1 MMQYE
6 KNGSSENIMKM
17 DLESEEKMS
26 FRKGHHRR
34 KSSMLVLFATVCMIV
49 FMVMTFVIFL
59 HQQRKFSELESWMN
73 SHASNITSISPHLQI
88 TDEKK
93 MFNIETWMTN
103 LTFSLNSITFKQE
116 ENLQKIEHQQDL
128 TNAEVKSLSS
138 AVSALTSKI
147 DASVGNQKQKQV
159 DIKNTVES
167 LQLSVTSLQSD
178 LQSKQS
184 DFDFLSSSMSELKSS
199 VSDLTSSVA
208 ALSSQLSKQDP
219 SQTTEVKS
227 LMNSLSS
234 AVSALNNAV
243 NDQKEKQ
250 AETERSLENLK
261 SAVQSDQQ
269 NKQRDLDSL
278 SSSMSELKSS
288 VSDLT
293 SSVAALSSQL
303 SSAMEQQEVKSLI
316 KSLSSAVSALTSKL
330 SETDSLSSSLNELKS
345 SVSDLSSSVAALS
358 SKQQSS
364 EERILNAL
372 KGLMSNTSAETADVP
387 VKSCKSDWI
396 AYKSSCFLFSETQIS
411 WSEARDYCKQHGALL
426 LKIQD
431 DNDEWSFLNNYTIP
445 KHYWVGLTDQN
456 TGQWRWVD
464 ETPYIIN
471 KARWNEGQPD
481 DWKNHGL
488 GEEGEDCGHI
498 SYTGK
503 LNDIHC
509 STKMR
514 FICRN

>member
-184 DFDFLSSSMSELKSS
+184 DFE
-199 VSDLTSSVA
+199 
-208 ALSSQLSKQDP
+208 QDP

-372 KGLMSNTSAETADVP
+372 KGLMSNTSAETADTDVP

>member
-6 KNGSSENIMKM
+6 KNGSSENIMEM

-26 FRKGHHRR
+26 FRKGHQYRR
-34 KSSMLVLFATVCMIV
+34 KNSILVFLAAVCVFI
-49 FMVMTFVIFL
+49 FMVMTLVNLL
-59 HQQRKFSELESWMN
+59 HQQRKFSELESWIY
-73 SHASNITSISPHLQI
+73 SHTSNITSISSHLQT
-88 TDEKK
+88 TDEKE
-93 MFNIETWMTN
+93 MFNIQAWMTN
-103 LTFSLNSITFKQE
+103 LTSSLSSITSKQK
-116 ENLQKIEHQQDL
+116 ENLQKMERQQDL

-138 AVSALTSKI
+138 AVSALASKI
-147 DASVGNQKQKQV
+147 DASVSNQDQKRAE
-159 DIKNTVES
+159 IKNTLES
-167 LQLSVTSLQSD
+167 LQSSVTSLQSD

-184 DFDFLSSSMSELKSS
+184 DFD
-199 VSDLTSSVA
+199 
-208 ALSSQLSKQDP
+208 
-219 SQTTEVKS
+219 
-227 LMNSLSS
+227 
-234 AVSALNNAV
+234 
-243 NDQKEKQ
+243 
-250 AETERSLENLK
+250 
-261 SAVQSDQQ
+261 
-269 NKQRDLDSL
+269 SL

-288 VSDLT
+288 ASDLT
-293 SSVAALSSQL
+293 SSVTALSSQL
-303 SSAMEQQEVKSLI
+303 SAAMEQQEVKSLMN
-316 KSLSSAVSALTSKL
+316 SLSSAVSALTSKL

-345 SVSDLSSSVAALS
+345 SVSDLSSSIAALS

-372 KGLMSNTSAETADVP
+372 KGLMSNTSAKTADVP
-387 VKSCKSDWI
+387 VKSCKSGWI
-396 AYKSSCFLFSETQIS
+396 VYKSSCFFFSETQVS
-411 WSEARDYCKQHGALL
+411 WSEARDYCKQQEASL

-431 DNDEWSFLNNYTIP
+431 DNEEWSFLKNHTIP

-464 ETPYIIN
+464 ETPYSIN
-471 KARWNEGQPD
+471 KERWNQGQPD

-509 STKMR
+509 STKIR

>member
-6 KNGSSENIMKM
+6 KNGSSENIMEM

-26 FRKGHHRR
+26 FRKGHQYRR
-34 KSSMLVLFATVCMIV
+34 KNSILVFLAAVCVFI
-49 FMVMTFVIFL
+49 FMVMTLVNLL
-59 HQQRKFSELESWMN
+59 HQQRKFSELESWIY
-73 SHASNITSISPHLQI
+73 SHTSNITSISSHLQT
-88 TDEKK
+88 TDEKG
-93 MFNIETWMTN
+93 MFDIQAWMTN
-103 LTFSLNSITFKQE
+103 LTSSLSSITSKQK
-116 ENLQKIEHQQDL
+116 ENLQKMERQQDL

-138 AVSALTSKI
+138 AVSALASKI
-147 DASVGNQKQKQV
+147 DASVSNQDQKRAE
-159 DIKNTVES
+159 IKNTLES
-167 LQLSVTSLQSD
+167 LQSSVTYLQSD

-184 DFDFLSSSMSELKSS
+184 DFDSLSSSMIEMKSS
-199 VSDLTSSVA
+199 VSDLTSSVT
-208 ALSSQLSKQDP
+208 ALSSKLSATKLDV

-227 LMNSLSS
+227 LINSLSS

-250 AETERSLENLK
+250 AETERSLESLK

-269 NKQRDLDSL
+269 NKQRDMDSL

-288 VSDLT
+288 ASDLT
-293 SSVAALSSQL
+293 SSVTALSSQL
-303 SSAMEQQEVKSLI
+303 SAAMEQQEVKSLMN
-316 KSLSSAVSALTSKL
+316 SLSSAVSALTSKL
-330 SETDSLSSSLNELKS
+330 SET
-345 SVSDLSSSVAALS
+345 
-358 SKQQSS
+358 

-372 KGLMSNTSAETADVP
+372 KGLMSNTSAKTADVP
-387 VKSCKSDWI
+387 VKSCKSGWI
-396 AYKSSCFLFSETQIS
+396 VYKSSCFFFSETQVS
-411 WSEARDYCKQHGALL
+411 WSEARDYCKQQEASL

-431 DNDEWSFLNNYTIP
+431 DNEEWSFLKNHTIP

-464 ETPYIIN
+464 ETPYSIN
-471 KARWNEGQPD
+471 KERWNQGQPD

-509 STKMR
+509 STKIR

>member
-303 SSAMEQQEVKSLI
+303 SSAN
-316 KSLSSAVSALTSKL
+316 
-330 SETDSLSSSLNELKS
+330 SLSSSLNELKS

-372 KGLMSNTSAETADVP
+372 KGLMSNTSAETADTDVP